1 METLF
6 LLEDMDVEREKAPE
20 AGTDGSPSLRA
31 APLGTHQVSNAMNTH
46 LLPRLVRELLPPEL

>member
-1 METLF
+1 
-6 LLEDMDVEREKAPE
+6 MDVEKEKAPE